1 MLGSLALPGSAIP
14 LPSGLDIDG
23 LYRIS
28 GNLATIQKL
37 RYKVDHGEVLPQS
50 LLWGLKAQVDADC
63 LPHPT
68 ADERLDLDDGRWDDV
83 HVITGALKLFFRE
96 LPEPLF
102 PFSHFHQFI
111 AAISE
116 WLRERTGG
124 EVGPPLS
131 QPADSHLW
139 FLPPPRAAGPSPAQ
153 PLCT

>member
-1 MLGSLALPGSAIP
+1 MLIASPCSL
-14 LPSGLDIDG
+14 
-23 LYRIS
+23 
-28 GNLATIQKL
+28 
-37 RYKVDHGEVLPQS
+37 
-50 LLWGLKAQVDADC
+50 
-63 LPHPT
+63 PT
-68 ADERLDLDDGRWDDV
+68 ADERLDLDDGRWEDV

-116 WLRERTGG
+116 RLRERTGG

-131 QPADSHLW
+131 QPADHHLW
-139 FLPPPRAAGPSPAQ
+139 FLPSPRAAGPSPAQ